1 MRATK
6 LVAVLAFVAAAAVSP
21 ANAQGTDCRYPSSP
35 PLTIAEMTVC
45 RHPELS
51 QLEERL
57 TRRYFRIRGELHG
70 RDLYEFER
78 DQEAWRASRRNCGY
92 DTGCLFRLY
101 ERRLGELREV
111 RDEQRDYRDPRNYG
125 RDRRDYG
132 RDPRDYY
139 RR

>member
-1 MRATK
+1 MRAIQLT
-6 LVAVLAFVAAAAVSP
+6 AVLVFAAGAFAFSP

-35 PLTIAEMTVC
+35 PLTVSEVTVC
-45 RHPELS
+45 RNPQLYA
-51 QLEERL
+51 LEERL
-57 TRRYFRIRGELHG
+57 TRRYFRIRSELRG

-101 ERRLGELREV
+101 ERRLGEMREV
-111 RDEQRDYRDPRNYG
+111 RDEQRDNQDPRNF
-125 RDRRDYG
+125 G